1 MRAQIGSLASRVYP
15 NLDEVIWN
23 RKRDKEMR
31 AENEAAGRAALVAD
45 LPKLDLGRPS
55 HLVVVPQEGST
66 WDSYRAGTR
75 NFYYEAAQSAREI
88 FGADKVTVFDVA
100 KGESEASW
108 HKRLISH
115 VLEVKATH
123 IITHIE
129 SDPSSASESWSWDTL
144 WSQLSPQ
151 WDGVLLG
158 VMFDSSFRY
167 ITLKSRRL
175 ARMSPNFM
183 VVDICMP
190 MDGSMRRGRPEVG
203 PVNMPV
209 SLESLQLLDDR
220 LQGIEPTH
228 DVSFIGVLYP
238 YRAALLE
245 NLVNSGLSV
254 AVNPHRVD
262 QLTSRSLELR

>member
-1 MRAQIGSLASRVYP
+1 MRAKLGALASRVYP

-23 RKRDKEMR
+23 RKREKEMR
-31 AENEAAGRAALVAD
+31 AEIRAANYATLLAN
-45 LPKLDLGRPS
+45 LPRLAEGRPS
-55 HLVVVPQEGST
+55 HLIVVPQEGPS
-66 WDSYRAGTR
+66 WASYRAGTR

-88 FGADKVTVFDVA
+88 YGTEKVTVFDVEQ
-100 KGESEASW
+100 GESAASW
-108 HKRLISH
+108 HERLLALVH
-115 VLEVKATH
+115 EVGATH

-129 SDPSSASESWSWDTL
+129 SDPSSASEGWSWDTL

-158 VMFDSSFRY
+158 VMFDSAYRY
-167 ITLKSRRL
+167 ISLKSRRL
-175 ARMSPNFM
+175 ARISPNFM

-190 MDGSMRRGRPEVG
+190 MNGSMRRGRPEVG

-228 DVSFIGVLYP
+228 DVSFIGVLC
-238 YRAALLE
+238 
-245 NLVNSGLSV
+245 
-254 AVNPHRVD
+254 
-262 QLTSRSLELR
+262 